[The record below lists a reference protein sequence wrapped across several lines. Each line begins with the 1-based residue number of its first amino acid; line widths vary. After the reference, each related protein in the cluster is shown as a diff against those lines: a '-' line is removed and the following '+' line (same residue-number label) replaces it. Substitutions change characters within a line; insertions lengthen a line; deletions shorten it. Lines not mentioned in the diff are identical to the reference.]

1 MRQRGRPVR
10 SVLLVRKAKVFLEAP
25 PSRVLLVSNQLEPS
39 LTAISEPTASEE
51 NYMALQIMI
60 YIQDSGRGLTILGI
74 LAGRKGVGAGGM
86 SVSRE
91 RTLPQAL

>member
-1 MRQRGRPVR
+1 MGQRGLPVR
-10 SVLLVRKAKVFLEAP
+10 SFLLVRKAKVFLEAL
-25 PSRVLLVSNQLEPS
+25 PSRVLLVSNQLEPR
-39 LTAISEPTASEE
+39 LTEYYE
-51 NYMALQIMI
+51 ALQIMI
-60 YIQDSGRGLTILGI
+60 YTRHSGRGLTILRI